1 MVMASSLYRQ
11 QGLRNADFL
20 LTEEGFPPNK
30 GYVAPVV
37 RYDPKSVGDPNS
49 TQSTRVEK
57 GNVSVVSCVLQAPL
71 FQNIWSGAVHSCK
84 EFW

>member
-1 MVMASSLYRQ
+1 M
-11 QGLRNADFL
+11 LRNFL

-71 FQNIWSGAVHSCK
+71 FRIFGLGLCTVARSFGDCTVL
-84 EFW
+84 E